1 MVAKEDEVIYHL
13 TYRINKGPKQHI
25 YALKK
30 ICEAKK
36 KKLQVEHG
44 DKIKFSRIERA

>member
-1 MVAKEDEVIYHL
+1 MIYHL
-13 TYRINKGPKQHI
+13 TYRVDKGERQHI

-36 KKLQVEHG
+36 KKLLEEHG

>member
-1 MVAKEDEVIYHL
+1 MVEKEDKMIYHL

-25 YALKK
+25 YAIKK
-30 ICEAKK
+30 ICQKK
-36 KKLQVEHG
+36 KKDLLKEYG